1 MQTRIG
7 SRKWNALV
15 DDRGGG
21 TLRMPGN
28 PWIFSLSELPAPGVP
43 AFQGE
48 YNEEILKKLRLP
60 EDRIRDMQQRN
71 VLLSRR

>member
-1 MQTRIG
+1 
-7 SRKWNALV
+7 
-15 DDRGGG
+15 
-21 TLRMPGN
+21 MPGN